1 MNDHPTILA
10 LDASSTNLG
19 YVLYAGQV
27 LAHGEHKLG
36 GADIACRCQTA
47 RDILRML
54 LNHYPEVAVV
64 AIESPV
70 ALHAKAVIPQA
81 RVSGALLCLVAERI
95 GLLWC
100 EVPPAQAKR
109 ALTGH
114 GNASKDEMQA
124 AAVAYGVRGEHA
136 SDAVGVAKAAVNMIR
151 VVPA

>member
-1 MNDHPTILA
+1 MNTHPTILA
-10 LDASSTNLG
+10 LDASSTTIG
-19 YVLYAGQV
+19 FVVYAGQV

-54 LNHYPEVAVV
+54 LGRYPEVAVV

-81 RVSGALLCLVAERI
+81 RVSGALLGLVAERF

-114 GNASKDEMQA
+114 GNADKPAMQRA
-124 AAVAYGVRGEHA
+124 ALAYGVIGEHA
-136 SDAVGVAKAAVNMIR
+136 SDAVGVAKAAAGMIK
-151 VVPA
+151 VVA

>member
-1 MNDHPTILA
+1 MNNVPTILA
-10 LDASSTNLG
+10 LDASSTTIG
-19 YVLYAGQV
+19 YVVYAGTV
-27 LAHGEHKLG
+27 LAFGEHKLG

-47 RDILRML
+47 RDILTL
-54 LNHYPEVAVV
+54 LLTRYPDVAVV
-64 AIESPV
+64 ALESPV

-81 RVSGALLCLVAERI
+81 RVSGALLSLVAERA

-114 GNASKDEMQA
+114 GNATKDEMQQ

-136 SDAVGVAKAAVNMIR
+136 SDAVGVAKAAVGMIK
-151 VVPA
+151 VVT